1 LKTRSLAFRYSL
13 FFLAG
18 TLFIFTV
25 AFLYVSNYSMQLMLE
40 EAKKDAGDISDLV
53 ISRVDRSL
61 SQLEMIP
68 QLEKLSW
75 EGSHATLE
83 EMEQVLTR
91 VIRDDPYA
99 FGTCIAFEPGSY
111 RKGHTFYAPYIY
123 ETRDGI
129 RVKDLGETG
138 YNYLDKPWYRI
149 PKATGKA
156 GWSEPYFDE
165 GGGDTLMCTYSVP
178 FYHTVK
184 GKRVFQGVITVDISL
199 NALSSIVSS
208 VRIYKTGFGF
218 LVSAEGRIITFPR
231 REYIGKDLTSLI
243 DTGHRAQAKM
253 ILSHMKAGHRGFVRL
268 NPREGETPNWFYY
281 APVAST
287 GWSFGVIFPRNE
299 LFSALVSLLYGL
311 LFIFAAS
318 VLAVLVMT
326 ILVTRKFTRPIKQLV
341 TATRRIGQGD
351 FSTPIP
357 VYRSGDEIAQLGNSF
372 SLMKEELMN
381 YIQNLK
387 ETTSAKEKIESE
399 LKVAHSIQMGL
410 LPKEFPLRPELDL
423 FATLVSARAV
433 GGDLYD
439 FFFLDHDHLFL
450 AIGDVSGK
458 GVPGSL
464 FMTLTRTLFRTL
476 ISEGVPLAKVVE
488 RVNLELCH
496 ENPNS
501 IFVTFLPCLL
511 QISSGKLTVCNAGH
525 NPPLVVR
532 SGKQAAWWEIH
543 PNGPLGAMEETTF
556 TEDHLVLEPGDQ
568 LILYT
573 DGITEATDPG
583 LELFGEK
590 RLAALVDSFSARGTR
605 AVVNGIVNGVNAF
618 AAGSEQADDITLLM
632 LAFLGP
638 AGALKEHP
646 PRTLDLENNVSEL
659 PKIPAILEELAREW
673 SLPGKVQNDLDLA
686 LEELFTNIV
695 YYAFDEPGPRL
706 IRTRFERIPGGI
718 SVTVEDE
725 GRHFNLVDSEQ
736 SRTDTPADEREIGGL
751 GIRLVKEL
759 MDAVEYTRTGG
770 KNRITITRYYQ

>member
-1 LKTRSLAFRYSL
+1 MKTRSLAFRYSL
-13 FFLAG
+13 FFLVG

-25 AFLYVSNYSMQLMLE
+25 AFLYVSNYSMRLMLE
-40 EAKKDAGDISDLV
+40 EARKDAGNISDVV

-61 SQLEMIP
+61 SLLEMIP

-75 EGSHATLE
+75 EESHTTLG

-99 FGTCIAFEPGSY
+99 FGTCIAFEPGGY
-111 RKGHTFYAPYIY
+111 RKRRGLFAPYIY
-123 ETRDGI
+123 ESPDGI
-129 RVKDLGETG
+129 RVKDLGKTG
-138 YNYLDKPWYRI
+138 YNYPDKPWYRI
-149 PKATGKA
+149 PRETGKA

-165 GGGDTLMCTYSVP
+165 GAGDTLMCTYSVP

-184 GKRVFQGVITVDISL
+184 GKRQFQGVITVDISL
-199 NALSSIVSS
+199 NALSAIVSS
-208 VRIYKTGFGF
+208 VKIYKTGFGF
-218 LVSAEGRIITFPR
+218 LVSGEGRIITFPD
-231 REYIGKDLTSLI
+231 REYIGKDLSSLV
-243 DTGHRAQAKM
+243 DPAHQEQARQ
-253 ILSHMKAGHRGFVRL
+253 IFSHMKAGERGFVKL
-268 NPREGETPNWFYY
+268 EPRDGKPPNWFYY

-311 LFIFAAS
+311 IFIFTAS
-318 VLAVLVMT
+318 VIAVLVIT
-326 ILVTRKFTRPIKQLV
+326 ILVTRKFTRPISQLV
-341 TATRRIGQGD
+341 KATRRIGQGD

-357 VYRSGDEIAQLGNSF
+357 VYRSGDEIAQLGNSI

-381 YIQNLK
+381 YIHHLQ

-410 LPKEFPLRPELDL
+410 LPKEFPLRPEIDL

-439 FFFLDHDHLFL
+439 FFFLDDDHLFF

-476 ISEGVPLAKVVE
+476 ISEGVPLAQVVD
-488 RVNLELCH
+488 RVNDELCH

-511 QISSGKLTVCNAGH
+511 EISSGKLTVCNAGH

-532 SGKQAAWWEIH
+532 SGKKAEWWHLH
-543 PNGPLGAMEETTF
+543 PNGPLGAVEETTF
-556 TEDHLVLEPGDQ
+556 TEDHLVLQPGDQ
-568 LILYT
+568 LVFYT

-583 LELFGEK
+583 LELFGEE
-590 RLAALVDSFSARGTR
+590 RLMGLVDSFASRGTH
-605 AVVNGIVNGVNAF
+605 ALVNGIVNGVNAF
-618 AAGSEQADDITLLM
+618 AGGSDQADDITLLM
-632 LAFLGP
+632 LAFLGRG
-638 AGALKEHP
+638 GAVKDHTA
-646 PRTLDLENNVSEL
+646 RTLELQNNLTEL
-659 PKIPAILEELAREW
+659 PKIPALLDELGREW
-673 SLPGKVQNDLDLA
+673 SLPDKVQRDLDLA

-695 YYAFDEPGPRL
+695 YYAFDDECSHM
-706 IRTRFERIPGGI
+706 IRTRFHRIPGGI

-725 GRHFNLVDSEQ
+725 GRHFNIVDSRQ
-736 SRTDTPADEREIGGL
+736 SPTDTPADEREIGGL

-759 MDAVEYTRTGG
+759 MDTVEYSRDDG
-770 KNRITITRYYQ
+770 KNRIILTRYYK